1 MTDITKAEFSSFQ
14 RALSLQ
20 LTPPSDPPIPI
31 GSAERPESK
40 NLKRVLAQIQG
51 VVKVGDAL
59 GIQLPVS
66 LEESRAKPEEKENI
80 GALVDYRTTRSN
92 KSEWGKVLRSVG
104 YEPTLPPARAASGT
118 LYYLRSNQLIFFCF
132 LLVKYH

>member
-66 LEESRAKPEEKENI
+66 LEESTAKSEEKENI

-118 LYYLRSNQLIFFCF
+118 VYYYLRSN
-132 LLVKYH
+132 